1 MKPERWGEA
10 RGPRV
15 KRHSPGGRGARGEWL
30 KDWIVT
36 SQVMLFVLP

>member
-15 KRHSPGGRGARGEWL
+15 KRHSPGRVGVAEGPDCHVLQDA
-30 KDWIVT
+30 VCAA
-36 SQVMLFVLP
+36 VM